1 MTKPLSMGASHFNSN
16 QYEVQRV
23 NNFEVIFPAD
33 VFGEQFSLLAESFRM
48 PEVSV
53 GDITLD
59 YGNNNVKVAGKAN
72 TTDSDLVIKDA
83 ILINAEKMIFK
94 WFNSVYDAQTDKIG
108 WVEQYKKTLYVNE
121 YGPDGTFTRQWKCI
135 GCWPKQVS
143 SSEYNNAESNKR
155 LITLSVSIDKA
166 FPVLD

>member
-59 YGNNNVKVAGKAN
+59 
-72 TTDSDLVIKDA
+72 
-83 ILINAEKMIFK
+83 
-94 WFNSVYDAQTDKIG
+94 
-108 WVEQYKKTLYVNE
+108 
-121 YGPDGTFTRQWKCI
+121 
-135 GCWPKQVS
+135 
-143 SSEYNNAESNKR
+143 
-155 LITLSVSIDKA
+155 
-166 FPVLD
+166 